1 MKALRRHVPLLLLI
15 LWLPGMAVASALQAG
30 APAPAFSLPDAD
42 GKMRQLADW
51 RGQWLVLYFYPRD
64 HTPGCS
70 TEAGHF
76 RDALP
81 RFTALKVQVAGVSLD
96 DSASHRHFA
105 DDLRLPFA
113 LLADTDGKVAQ
124 SYGALLNL
132 GIIKYAK
139 RHTIL
144 IDPDG
149 RVAKIYREVDPKTHA
164 TQLLADIKD
173 FQRDWLR

>member
-1 MKALRRHVPLLLLI
+1 MSTLRHLLLL
-15 LWLPGMAVASALQAG
+15 LCAWLPCAAQAEPLQAG
-30 APAPAFSLPDAD
+30 APAPAFALPDAD

-51 RGQWLVLYFYPRD
+51 HGQWLVLYFYPRD
-64 HTPGCS
+64 HTPGCT

-81 RFTALKVQVAGVSLD
+81 QFSALKAQVAGVSLD
-96 DSASHRHFA
+96 DSASHRRFA
-105 DDLRLPFA
+105 IDLKLPFT

-124 SYGALLNL
+124 SYGALRNL
-132 GIIKYAK
+132 GVMKFAK

-149 RVAKIYREVDPKTHA
+149 RVAKIYRDVDPDTHA
-164 TQLLADIKD
+164 QQLLADLKQL
-173 FQRDWLR
+173 QR

>member
-1 MKALRRHVPLLLLI
+1 MSTLRRLCFLLCA
-15 LWLPGMAVASALQAG
+15 WLPCAALAESLQAG
-30 APAPAFSLPDAD
+30 APAPPFSLPD
-42 GKMRQLADW
+42 GEGRVRQLADW

-64 HTPGCS
+64 HTPGCT

-81 RFTALKVQVAGVSLD
+81 QFAALKAQVVGVSLD
-96 DSASHRHFA
+96 DSASHRRFA
-105 DDLRLPFA
+105 ADLRLNFP

-124 SYGALLNL
+124 HYGALLNL
-132 GIIKYAK
+132 GVMKFAK

-149 RVAKIYREVDPKTHA
+149 RVAKTYRDVDPASHA
-164 TQLLADIKD
+164 AQLLADLREL
-173 FQRDWLR
+173 QR

>member
-1 MKALRRHVPLLLLI
+1 MNAAMRRLLLL
-15 LWLPGMAVASALQAG
+15 LCAWLPCVVAAAPLQAG
-30 APAPAFSLPDAD
+30 AAAPDFALPDAD
-42 GKMRQLADW
+42 GRTRQLADW

-64 HTPGCS
+64 HTPGCT

-81 RFTALKVQVAGVSLD
+81 RFVALQAQVAGVSLD
-96 DSASHRHFA
+96 DSTSHRRFA
-105 DDLRLPFA
+105 DDLRLPFP

-124 SYGALLNL
+124 RYGALLNL
-132 GIIKYAK
+132 GVMKFAK

-149 RVAKIYREVDPKTHA
+149 RVAKIYREVEPATHA
-164 TQLLADIKD
+164 AQLLADLAEL
-173 FQRDWLR
+173 QRR